1 MTSENE
7 SLDSPGQDNSPL
19 EVVAGRPERPMVI
32 GDIEIACYVLEDE
45 TRVLSQRGVTAAIG
59 LNPDAGFRMPGF
71 VGIRALRSFID
82 DQLGLAVNQP
92 ILFKNPSGGGNAFGY
107 PAPLLVRICSAVL
120 AARDAGKLPKQ
131 HDHIAHRCD
140 ILIRG
145 FATVGIIAL
154 VDEATGYQDIRARR
168 ALAIIL
174 EQFIAKELQE
184 WVKTFPD
191 SFYEEIYRL
200 QGWGNPWSRRNHP
213 QVVGRYTNDVVYSR
227 IAPHVLD
234 ELRVKNP
241 TLPQGYREN
250 KHHQWLT
257 PELGHPKLREHIAA
271 VTALMRVSDSWDR
284 FHRNLVKA
292 FPTMNDQLILD
303 FNED

>member
-1 MTSENE
+1 MP
-7 SLDSPGQDNSPL
+7 DKPPGL
-19 EVVAGRPERPMVI
+19 TRPMIDAHYNSSSAMVNKFLP
-32 GDIEIACYVLEDE
+32 DQCYVLEDE

-59 LNPDAGFRMPGF
+59 LNPDAGFRMPDF
-71 VGIRALRSFID
+71 VAIRALRSFING
-82 DQLGLAVNQP
+82 QLGPAVNQP

-107 PAPLLVRICSAVL
+107 PATLLVQICSAVL

-131 HDHIAHRCD
+131 HNHIAHRCD

-154 VDEATGYQDIRARR
+154 VDEATGYQDIRSRR
-168 ALAIIL
+168 ALARIL
-174 EQFIAKELQE
+174 ERFIAKELQE

-200 QGWGNPWSRRNHP
+200 HGWGDPWSRKNHP
-213 QVVGRYTNDVVYSR
+213 QIVGRYTNDVVYSR
-227 IAPHVLD
+227 IPPHVLD
-234 ELRVKNP
+234 ELRTKNP

-271 VTALMRVSDSWDR
+271 VTALIKVSNNWNR
-284 FHRNLVKA
+284 FHMNLIKV
-292 FPTMNDQLILD
+292 FPVMNDQFVLD